1 MDNNSEALIKPGYDP
16 ALTNQDLAPLKKQ
29 TWGSY
34 NIFAFWMSDVHSVGG
49 YVTAG
54 SLFALGLNS
63 WQVLVSLLI
72 GIVIVQFFAN
82 LIAKP
87 SQKTSTPFP
96 VICRATF
103 GVLGANIPAVIRG
116 LIAVAWYGIQTYLAS
131 SAFILVILKFF
142 PDMAMYADVKQYGFL
157 GLSYL
162 GWIGFMLLWVLQ
174 AVVFWSGMNSIR
186 KFIDWAGP
194 AVYVV
199 MFAMAAWLVYE
210 AGWENIDLNLGG
222 VKYEGLDVLP
232 VMIGAIAIVVS
243 YFSGPVL
250 NFGDFSRY
258 GKSFE
263 AVKFGNFL
271 GLPVNFLGF
280 SLLTV
285 VCIAATLPI
294 YGKLITDPVEMVGK
308 LDNTFVV
315 ILGSL
320 TLMIATVGIN
330 IVANFVS
337 PAFDFS
343 NVSPSKISWRMG
355 GMIAA
360 VGSIFITPWNL
371 FNNPEVIHYTIDILG
386 AFIGPLFGILIADY
400 YFVKKQNIAV
410 DDLYTLDS
418 KGNYWY
424 KNGYN
429 YNAIYALIPSAIIP
443 ILCVLLPQW
452 HVLANFSWFIGMFLG
467 LLTYSVISMRSPVKY
482 SKSIN

>member
-1 MDNNSEALIKPGYDP
+1 M
-16 ALTNQDLAPLKKQ
+16 
-29 TWGSY
+29 
-34 NIFAFWMSDVHSVGG
+34 
-49 YVTAG
+49 
-54 SLFALGLNS
+54 
-63 WQVLVSLLI
+63 
-72 GIVIVQFFAN
+72 
-82 LIAKP
+82 
-87 SQKTSTPFP
+87 
-96 VICRATF
+96 
-103 GVLGANIPAVIRG
+103 
-116 LIAVAWYGIQTYLAS
+116 
-131 SAFILVILKFF
+131 
-142 PDMAMYADVKQYGFL
+142 
-157 GLSYL
+157 
-162 GWIGFMLLWVLQ
+162 
-174 AVVFWSGMNSIR
+174 
-186 KFIDWAGP
+186 
-194 AVYVV
+194 
-199 MFAMAAWLVYE
+199 
-210 AGWENIDLNLGG
+210 
-222 VKYEGLDVLP
+222 
-232 VMIGAIAIVVS
+232 
-243 YFSGPVL
+243 
-250 NFGDFSRY
+250 
-258 GKSFE
+258 
-263 AVKFGNFL
+263 
-271 GLPVNFLGF
+271 
-280 SLLTV
+280 

-360 VGSIFITPWNL
+360 IGSIFITPWNL